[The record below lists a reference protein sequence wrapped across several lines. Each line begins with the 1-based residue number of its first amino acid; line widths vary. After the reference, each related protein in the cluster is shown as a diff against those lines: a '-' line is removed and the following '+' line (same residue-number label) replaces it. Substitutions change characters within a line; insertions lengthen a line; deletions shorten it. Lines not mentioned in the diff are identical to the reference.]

1 MFMCKECG
9 QQYDDKDL
17 AFTVI
22 LENRLTHPA
31 AEMYLLK
38 FCSKQH
44 VQAFLE
50 QINNQHQRYV
60 LTKKGKGSDKQ
71 FEPAFP
77 LDLQLLVGS
86 TKAS

>member
-1 MFMCKECG
+1 MFMCKQCWE
-9 QQYDDKDL
+9 QYEDQNL
-17 AFTVI
+17 AYTVI
-22 LENRLTHPA
+22 LEYRLTHA
-31 AEMYLLK
+31 AADMYLMK

-50 QINNQHQRYV
+50 QINNQHQPYV
-60 LTKKGKGSDKQ
+60 LTKKGKGGDRQ

-86 TKAS
+86 SKAS